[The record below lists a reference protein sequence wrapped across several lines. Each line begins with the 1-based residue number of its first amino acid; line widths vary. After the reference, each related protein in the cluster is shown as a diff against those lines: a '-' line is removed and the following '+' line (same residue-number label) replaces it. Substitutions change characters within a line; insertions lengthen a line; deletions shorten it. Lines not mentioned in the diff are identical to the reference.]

1 MNKGRNTVWD
11 LITGFD
17 PRILLVF
24 IILLALGMLSFI
36 SKFIGSVDCENT
48 TFYIVA
54 KNKMVGETIEFYNET
69 PNATT
74 WQWDFG
80 DNSKKQFNKNVTHHY
95 KVPGKYRITLTINES
110 CVTYK
115 DIIIKSVG
123 DLAERSRKP
132 EIIAPRVV
140 KVGEEVIFD
149 YYYSGTDIFSWEWSF
164 GETSRL
170 DDTESN
176 PVYIY
181 KTPGIKKVSLIV
193 NGNVSKITSQ
203 TILVKPKDPVVTDA
217 LVEDVEIKPLKLRA
231 GPAQIDPAEEFA
243 MTLPVVPPSSKKKSN
258 KSDKN
263 KKNAP
268 KISEEQFELLL
279 HQVSKQSKTKDDF
292 GTFLCE
298 DYKIP
303 VLINDSK
310 IMPFDEFCKKITD
323 KTLRI
328 SNIRLSTNE
337 DNCIINVE
345 ITYKVKKH
353 LMWVND

>member
-1 MNKGRNTVWD
+1 
-11 LITGFD
+11 
-17 PRILLVF
+17 
-24 IILLALGMLSFI
+24 MLSFI
-36 SKFIGSVDCENT
+36 SKFIGSVDCENS

-54 KNKMVGETIEFYNET
+54 KNRLVGETIEFYNET

-74 WQWDFG
+74 WEWNFG
-80 DNSKKQFNKNVTHHY
+80 DNSKNQFDKNVTHHY
-95 KVPGKYRITLTINES
+95 KNPGKYRITLTINDN

-115 DIIIKSVG
+115 DIVIKSVG

-149 YYYSGTDIFSWEWSF
+149 YYYSGSDIFSWEWSF

-203 TILVKPKDPVVTDA
+203 TILVKPKDPIVADA
-217 LVEDVEIKPLKLRA
+217 LVEDVEIKPLKLRP
-231 GPAQIDPAEEFA
+231 GPAQIDPAEEYA
-243 MTLPVVPPSSKKKSN
+243 MTLPVVPPSSKKKAN

-263 KKNAP
+263 KKTAP

-279 HQVSKQSKTKDDF
+279 HQVAKQSKTKDDF

-310 IMPFDEFCKKITD
+310 IMPFDEFCKKIAG
-323 KTLRI
+323 KTLKI
-328 SNIRLSTNE
+328 SNIRLSTND

-345 ITYKVKKH
+345 INYKVKKH
-353 LMWVND
+353 LLWVND

>member
-1 MNKGRNTVWD
+1 MNRSRNSVWD

-54 KNKMVGETIEFYNET
+54 KNRLVGETIEFYNET
-69 PNATT
+69 PNASS
-74 WQWDFG
+74 WEWNFG
-80 DNSKKQFNKNVTHHY
+80 DNSKNQFDKNVTHHY
-95 KVPGKYRITLTINES
+95 KTPGRYRITLTINDN

-115 DIIIKSVG
+115 DIVIKSVG
-123 DLAERSRKP
+123 ELSERSRKP
-132 EIIAPRVV
+132 EILAPRVV
-140 KVGEEVIFD
+140 KVGEEVVFD
-149 YYYSGTDIFSWEWSF
+149 YYYSGNDIFSWEWSF

-176 PVYIY
+176 PVYVY

-203 TILVKPKDPVVTDA
+203 TILVKPKDPVVSDA
-217 LVEDVEIKPLKLRA
+217 LVEDVEIKPLKLRP
-231 GPAQIDPAEEFA
+231 GPAQIDPAEEYA
-243 MTLPVVPPSSKKKSN
+243 MTLPVVPPSSKKKSG

-279 HQVSKQSKTKDDF
+279 HQVAKQSKTKDDF
-292 GTFLCE
+292 GTFLCD

-310 IMPFDEFCKKITD
+310 IMPFDEFCKKITG
-323 KTLRI
+323 KTLKI
-328 SNIRLSTNE
+328 SNIRLSTNDE
-337 DNCIINVE
+337 NCIINVE
-345 ITYKVKKH
+345 ITYKIKKH
-353 LMWVND
+353 LLWIND